1 MGSETGTNS
10 GPCKLSDIY
19 NSSRA
24 LEFMGGMEGEDPVK
38 KEEIIA
44 KFKETH
50 SYLFD
55 CYDDWIKEDQIL
67 DAETSYY
74 IATEMLKKHSTP
86 PIDEDTLNSFL
97 ESIYD
102 EETEYKGIFIS
113 AMINTLYENERIS
126 IYPDGQKIS
135 YIGMNNEE
143 KEIFVW
149 GWLHDFA
156 GINMKGGSMEIMQG
170 VSGIGIGKGMEG
182 GKISISDAHGYEV
195 NTDTQLSQN
204 IKSGEIYYNDRRVWP
219 ETTFLEPV
227 KKLASK
233 LFS

>member
-1 MGSETGTNS
+1 
-10 GPCKLSDIY
+10 
-19 NSSRA
+19 
-24 LEFMGGMEGEDPVK
+24 
-38 KEEIIA
+38 
-44 KFKETH
+44 FKETH

-86 PIDEDTLNSFL
+86 PIDEDCLNSFL